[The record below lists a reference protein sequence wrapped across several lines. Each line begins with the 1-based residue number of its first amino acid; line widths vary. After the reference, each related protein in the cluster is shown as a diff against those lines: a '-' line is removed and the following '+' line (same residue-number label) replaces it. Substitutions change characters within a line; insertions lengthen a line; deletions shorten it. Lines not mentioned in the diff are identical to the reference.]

1 MPSRPRSTGPAAE
14 TVRLDARNLRGLAHP
29 VRVRMLGLLRTEGPS
44 TATCLGE
51 RLGLSSAATSYHLR
65 QLADYGFIVDDPDAE
80 RSHGRERWWRSKARS
95 TVLDHTP
102 DDPDAALAAQEYL
115 RAVAGHAAEVVAKW
129 LDEVETAPEQWRN
142 VSNLSDTLLRLT
154 TDEAAELVSRIDEV
168 VASMRR
174 HEPGKRGPRGAELV
188 TVQWQVVP
196 RLGKGSR

>member
-1 MPSRPRSTGPAAE
+1 
-14 TVRLDARNLRGLAHP
+14 
-29 VRVRMLGLLRTEGPS
+29 MLGLLRTEGPS
-44 TATCLGE
+44 TATRLGE

-80 RSHGRERWWRSKARS
+80 RSHGRERWWRPKARS

-115 RAVAGHAAEVVAKW
+115 RAVAGHAAEVVASW

-142 VSNLSDTLLRLT
+142 ASNLSDTLLRLT
-154 TDEAAELVSRIDEV
+154 TDEAAELVRRIDEV

-174 HEPGKRGPRGAELV
+174 HEPGKRGPRGSELV
-188 TVQWQVVP
+188 TVQWQIVP
-196 RLGKGSR
+196 RLGKAGR